1 MPAEVIARIFDP
13 FFTTKGPDK
22 GTGLGL
28 AVVHGIVKQ
37 AGGSVAVE
45 SAPGAGTTF
54 HIDLPWSQQPA
65 PPATVTITQDATK
78 RLPLGHGRSIL
89 LVEDEDGIRTL
100 ARLTLESRGFAV
112 VEAPDGAEALEVL
125 EGGKPFDLVVTDMT
139 MPGVGGQE
147 VAGRATELHPG
158 VRVVYMSG
166 YVPDDGGLT
175 DPPGALFL
183 PKPFTPAD
191 LVRAVAIALTGSPP
205 PSGDRPVSCGEGGP

>member
-1 MPAEVIARIFDP
+1 MPAEVMARIFDP

-54 HIDLPWSQQPA
+54 LIDLPWSQQPA
-65 PPATVTITQDATK
+65 APATVTVTQDATK

-112 VEAPDGAEALEVL
+112 VEAPDGADALEVL
-125 EGGKPFDLVVTDMT
+125 EGGRAFDLVVTDLT

-147 VAGRATELHPG
+147 VAGRATEVHPG

-175 DPPGALFL
+175 DPPGAVFL

-205 PSGDRPVSCGEGGP
+205 PSGDRPVSSGEGGV